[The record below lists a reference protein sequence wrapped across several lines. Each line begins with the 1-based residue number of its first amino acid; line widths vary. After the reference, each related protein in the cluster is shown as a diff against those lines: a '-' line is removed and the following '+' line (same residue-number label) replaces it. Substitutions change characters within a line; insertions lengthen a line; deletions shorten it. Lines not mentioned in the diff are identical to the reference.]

1 MCLFFSFIGIV
12 LALAL
17 LGSLLRQQL
26 VSLGQ
31 VTTPAPAAGAPTVRA
46 QSQRIQ
52 QQYQQA
58 LDAALQARE
67 PAASQ

>member
-1 MCLFFSFIGIV
+1 MRLFFSFIGIV

-26 VSLGQ
+26 ARQGP
-31 VTTPAPAAGAPTVRA
+31 VTTPAAGASTVRA
-46 QSQRIQ
+46 QSQQIQ